1 MLYSYAYVKAVR
13 NQSNHASAEENLSD
27 EHKELLK
34 KYGFNFDDNS
44 VEIIKKN
51 LELAAYAFIPDF
63 DNKKKKTE
71 AEPEVC
77 IFSTD
82 LKVGDV
88 VTANCVDK
96 KIVHLGGYNYDI
108 PLVVPE
114 GKNPI
119 QYINCR
125 L

>member
-1 MLYSYAYVKAVR
+1 M
-13 NQSNHASAEENLSD
+13 
-27 EHKELLK
+27 
-34 KYGFNFDDNS
+34 
-44 VEIIKKN
+44 IIR
-51 LELAAYAFIPDF
+51 
-63 DNKKKKTE
+63 KKKTE

-88 VTANCVDK
+88 VTANCVSK

-108 PLVVPE
+108 PLVIPK

-125 L
+125 LKVEIRQISKSQKICQVKYLETI